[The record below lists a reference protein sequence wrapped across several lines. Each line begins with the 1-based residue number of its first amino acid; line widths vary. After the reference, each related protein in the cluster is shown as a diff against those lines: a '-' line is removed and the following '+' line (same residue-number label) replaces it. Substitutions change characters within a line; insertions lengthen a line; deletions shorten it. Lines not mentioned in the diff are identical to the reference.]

1 MRGFL
6 FGLLVSLAFIG
17 GCVAGASRYGVSS
30 AQASNGSY
38 VVEQR
43 WAYFCFQESNID
55 DINFKAN
62 AAGARGW
69 EMVAA
74 SGSANGASNVWCF
87 RQPRP

>member
-1 MRGFL
+1 MKGFIL
-6 FGLLVSLAFIG
+6 GLTVSLAFIV
-17 GCVAGASRYGVSS
+17 GCVAGSSRFLLPE
-30 AQASNGSY
+30 AKASY

-43 WAYFCFQESNID
+43 WAYFCFQEGNAEAV
-55 DINFKAN
+55 NYKAN

-74 SGSANGASNVWCF
+74 SSDASGGDPVWCF

>member
-6 FGLLVSLAFIG
+6 LGLLVSVAFIA
-17 GCVAGASRYGVSS
+17 GCVAGASKFLLPEAKAG
-30 AQASNGSY
+30 Y

-43 WAYFCFQESNID
+43 WSYFCFQESNVD
-55 DINFKAN
+55 NVTYKAN

-69 EMVAA
+69 ELVAA
-74 SGSANGASNVWCF
+74 SNEGSNGDAIWCF

>member
-6 FGLLVSLAFIG
+6 IGLSVSVAFII
-17 GCVAGASRYGVSS
+17 GCVAGASRFVLPP
-30 AQASNGSY
+30 AEAAY

-43 WAYFCFQESNID
+43 WAYFCFQESD
-55 DINFKAN
+55 ADELGVKAN

-69 EMVAA
+69 ELVAA
-74 SGSANGASNVWCF
+74 TTSKSGGDGKAVWCF

>member
-17 GCVAGASRYGVSS
+17 GCVAGASRYGV
-30 AQASNGSY
+30 APANASNGAY

-43 WAYFCFQESNID
+43 WAYFCFQESNVD
-55 DINFKAN
+55 DINFKSN

-69 EMVAA
+69 EMIAA
-74 SGSANGASNVWCF
+74 SGATAGGANIWCF

>member
-6 FGLLVSLAFIG
+6 IGLLVSLAFIG
-17 GCVAGASRYGVSS
+17 GCVAGASRLAVP
-30 AQASNGSY
+30 QAKASY

-43 WAYFCFQESNID
+43 WAYFCFQDSNVD
-55 DINFKAN
+55 DVNYKAN

-69 EMVAA
+69 ELVAA
-74 SGSANGASNVWCF
+74 SGSGGGNDAIWCF

>member
-6 FGLLVSLAFIG
+6 IGLLVSFAFIG
-17 GCVAGASRYGVSS
+17 GCVAGASHFAVPS
-30 AQASNGSY
+30 AKASY

-43 WAYFCFQESNID
+43 WAYFCFQDSNVD
-55 DINFKAN
+55 DVNYKAN

-69 EMVAA
+69 ELVTA
-74 SGSANGASNVWCF
+74 SGTAGGNDTIWCF